1 MDCTLYLEI
10 CANKTKRGTKRL
22 STISLTKYVTLLSF
36 PSWIHCSKK
45 VTLAAVCIQGCVSC
59 LMHILLGAGVPWGWR
74 SVAVVTSC
82 GERWPGEGEGARG
95 APAPG
100 RHRFASVLGA
110 ASGKAQGAAGMP
122 QCARRDER
130 LSPGCFL
137 FGRVTWR
144 HCWAFLLL
152 LQSSGRE
159 GWREAAPSK
168 EPRVTLAGKGC
179 SFSGV
184 AASPADSRNGE
195 KLLKERGFGSYPAWD
210 RAVGKRGKVWVRKV
224 QRRRELHQTKQK
236 RCTQTVTAQ
245 SQPLHGKGKEQ
256 TCRTN

>member
-137 FGRVTWR
+137 FGRVT
-144 HCWAFLLL
+144 
-152 LQSSGRE
+152 
-159 GWREAAPSK
+159 
-168 EPRVTLAGKGC
+168 
-179 SFSGV
+179 
-184 AASPADSRNGE
+184 
-195 KLLKERGFGSYPAWD
+195 
-210 RAVGKRGKVWVRKV
+210 
-224 QRRRELHQTKQK
+224 
-236 RCTQTVTAQ
+236 
-245 SQPLHGKGKEQ
+245 
-256 TCRTN
+256 

>member
-1 MDCTLYLEI
+1 M
-10 CANKTKRGTKRL
+10 
-22 STISLTKYVTLLSF
+22 
-36 PSWIHCSKK
+36 
-45 VTLAAVCIQGCVSC
+45 
-59 LMHILLGAGVPWGWR
+59 
-74 SVAVVTSC
+74 
-82 GERWPGEGEGARG
+82 
-95 APAPG
+95 
-100 RHRFASVLGA
+100 
-110 ASGKAQGAAGMP
+110 
-122 QCARRDER
+122 
-130 LSPGCFL
+130 
-137 FGRVTWR
+137 
-144 HCWAFLLL
+144 
-152 LQSSGRE
+152 
-159 GWREAAPSK
+159 
-168 EPRVTLAGKGC
+168 TLAGKGC